1 MKFQCVFIVRGNL
14 IFSSFVVRLVEME
27 MEKGCQM
34 FFSMAT
40 YFTIESSPAG
50 NASLDPCKLLNMT

>member
-1 MKFQCVFIVRGNL
+1 MC
-14 IFSSFVVRLVEME
+14 IFSSFVVRLVEIGNGKFE
-27 MEKGCQM
+27 RLPDI

-50 NASLDPCKLLNMT
+50 NLLL